1 MLKKEGFLCYSS
13 IIPYLALAVK
23 AFFLQIGSVR
33 SEIFCEADVADLLCG
48 FDVQLLR
55 GLQRFACARA
65 ADRLAGVDDLIKG
78 FAREGRVS
86 GNELVDKR
94 FVTEQ
99 MLCRITAV
107 IGLLSFLFAFPVFLF
122 YTVN

>member
-1 MLKKEGFLCYSS
+1 M
-13 IIPYLALAVK
+13 
-23 AFFLQIGSVR
+23 
-33 SEIFCEADVADLLCG
+33 LCG